1 MFPIPIRSRP
11 LYPETIPPPVSMS
24 TVTHSSMLAH
34 SRLKENQ
41 HIRRLI
47 LHIYADYDNCIGA
60 YKMTHILSRDYGISI
75 SSARVYRLMRSMTLP
90 KPSTVKPKRTP
101 QKDSGECHDLL
112 RRQFHQSAPNL
123 VWVSD
128 FTYLRV
134 NRTWY
139 FLCIVMDLFSR
150 KIIGW
155 SLSSKHDTA
164 LIIAAFH
171 KAYQSRNI
179 SYGLIFHSDHGAEYT
194 ASSFRKL
201 LDANNIVQSFSKKGC
216 PFDNACCESFFIISS
231 VTIAPPIRH
240 NKVKIVGRTIHP
252 SLPLFFLKDQCLR
265 LRRDRIF
272 LHQIMN
278 NAQSAR
284 QLLIR
289 WRRAEGKTNKRI
301 LFLAADGKVIRREDT
316 NTTMLCLRLKIRPTA
331 SHRQRHPLEEAAC
344 IPRMCREDPLK
355 DAIAIL

>member
-1 MFPIPIRSRP
+1 M
-11 LYPETIPPPVSMS
+11 
-24 TVTHSSMLAH
+24 
-34 SRLKENQ
+34 
-41 HIRRLI
+41 
-47 LHIYADYDNCIGA
+47 
-60 YKMTHILSRDYGISI
+60 
-75 SSARVYRLMRSMTLP
+75 YRLMRSMTLP

-179 SYGLIFHSDHGAEYT
+179 SYGLIFHSDQGAEYT

-216 PFDNACCESFFIISS
+216 PFDNACCESFFKFLKKNLPIDVPITLSRSYVWTSSTISRIFITIGFLMDLLHIKPRMNLKPISS
-231 VTIAPPIRH
+231 
-240 NKVKIVGRTIHP
+240 
-252 SLPLFFLKDQCLR
+252 
-265 LRRDRIF
+265 
-272 LHQIMN
+272 
-278 NAQSAR
+278 
-284 QLLIR
+284 
-289 WRRAEGKTNKRI
+289 
-301 LFLAADGKVIRREDT
+301 
-316 NTTMLCLRLKIRPTA
+316 TA
-331 SHRQRHPLEEAAC
+331 SHRISCSFLC
-344 IPRMCREDPLK
+344 L
-355 DAIAIL
+355 LY

>member
-1 MFPIPIRSRP
+1 
-11 LYPETIPPPVSMS
+11 
-24 TVTHSSMLAH
+24 
-34 SRLKENQ
+34 
-41 HIRRLI
+41 
-47 LHIYADYDNCIGA
+47 
-60 YKMTHILSRDYGISI
+60 MTHILSRDYGISI
-75 SSARVYRLMRSMTLP
+75 SSGRVYRLMRSMTLP
-90 KPSTVKPKRTP
+90 KPSTVKPKRNP

-179 SYGLIFHSDHGAEYT
+179 SYGLIFHSDQGAEYT

-216 PFDNACCESFFIISS
+216 PFDNACCESFFKFLKKNCTNRRTYHSLEELRLDIFNYIENLYNNRLPHGSLAYKTPNEFEADFFNRFSS
-231 VTIAPPIRH
+231 V
-240 NKVKIVGRTIHP
+240 
-252 SLPLFFLKDQCLR
+252 
-265 LRRDRIF
+265 
-272 LHQIMN
+272 
-278 NAQSAR
+278 
-284 QLLIR
+284 
-289 WRRAEGKTNKRI
+289 
-301 LFLAADGKVIRREDT
+301 
-316 NTTMLCLRLKIRPTA
+316 
-331 SHRQRHPLEEAAC
+331 
-344 IPRMCREDPLK
+344 
-355 DAIAIL
+355 